1 MSNEFPMS
9 IYKELDYHMTL
20 TISYSTLRAVEKITF
35 MQLMMFLAHCED
47 ATNI

>member
-1 MSNEFPMS
+1 MS
-9 IYKELDYHMTL
+9 IYKELEYHMAPT
-20 TISYSTLRAVEKITF
+20 TSESNLRAVEKVTF